1 MITTEPKIQERTKI
15 GEVLFDSG
23 ANCCITPF
31 KEDYENSGDFERCRE
46 SQVEGLNKGLHIEGK
61 GTVCWTFKTDTG
73 WYRDLWLP
81 AYYVPSTSTRIASTQ
96 VVVDEESNQ
105 GLFDDRKQQQ
115 QQQQQRCCVSRE
127 NNQIQQLFYF
137 LNFTVVVI
145 FVSTDHQYHHPQSR
159 YLTAVSTG
167 DHHWRPTPS
176 QANHPHQTDNTN
188 ATINYTT

>member
-1 MITTEPKIQERTKI
+1 MLPFCILWRWDGKGQRWTAGPNPGLSLNRLQWPGDHLLPWASLLPGAQAHPNDKMGSRHNSATQQQQQPRTKW
-15 GEVLFDSG
+15 
-23 ANCCITPF
+23 
-31 KEDYENSGDFERCRE
+31 K
-46 SQVEGLNKGLHIEGK
+46 Q
-61 GTVCWTFKTDTG
+61 
-73 WYRDLWLP
+73 
-81 AYYVPSTSTRIASTQ
+81 
-96 VVVDEESNQ
+96 
-105 GLFDDRKQQQ
+105 QQQ

-127 NNQIQQLFYF
+127 NNQIQQPFYF

-176 QANHPHQTDNTN
+176 QANHPHQTNNTN